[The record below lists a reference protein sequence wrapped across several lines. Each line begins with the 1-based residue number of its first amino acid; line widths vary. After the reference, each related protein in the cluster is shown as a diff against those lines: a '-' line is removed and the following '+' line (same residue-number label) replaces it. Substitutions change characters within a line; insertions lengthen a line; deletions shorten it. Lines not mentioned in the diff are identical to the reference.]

1 MRNSKALA
9 RLRGGET
16 VRTCSLG
23 HVLPYFVCH
32 AARSGF
38 DCIWLD
44 MEHRAWD
51 RREIQALLT
60 HFRLY
65 DIDCMLRVSTR
76 ERAELYRFLEDG
88 ATGLMMP
95 HISTPE
101 QAEAIVAAAK
111 FPPLGDRGIDN
122 TGLDSNFY
130 VCPNNDEYTAWANR
144 ETFVVIQIETPL
156 ALENVD
162 AIAAVPGVD
171 VLFLGPGD
179 LGLRLRHAG
188 DRDGSRLEAAYE
200 QVAAAAR
207 RHKKAWGCPVSGQEE
222 LRRRQAQGA
231 QLLPVGGEFG
241 FILRGL
247 NQAIQLYQ
255 T

>member
-1 MRNSKALA
+1 M
-9 RLRGGET
+9 
-16 VRTCSLG
+16 
-23 HVLPYFVCH
+23 PYFVCQ
-32 AARSGF
+32 AARAGF

-65 DIDCMLRVSTR
+65 DIDCMLRASTR
-76 ERAELYRFLEDG
+76 DRAELYRFLEDG

-101 QAEAIVAAAK
+101 QAEALVAAVK

-130 VCPNNDEYTAWANR
+130 ICPDVDKYTAWANA
-144 ETFVVIQIETPL
+144 ETFLVVQIETPL
-156 ALENVD
+156 AVENVE
-162 AIAAVPGVD
+162 AIAAIDGVD
-171 VLFLGPGD
+171 VLFVGPGD
-179 LGLRLRHAG
+179 LGMRFRHAG
-188 DRDGSRLEAAYE
+188 DRDGSRLEAVYE
-200 QVAAAAR
+200 RVAAACKKYA
-207 RHKKAWGCPVSGQEE
+207 KAWGCPVSGREDLE
-222 LRRRQAQGA
+222 RRQAQGA
-231 QLLPVGGEFG
+231 QLLPAGGEFG

-247 NQAIQLYQ
+247 QSTIQLYGS
-255 T
+255 